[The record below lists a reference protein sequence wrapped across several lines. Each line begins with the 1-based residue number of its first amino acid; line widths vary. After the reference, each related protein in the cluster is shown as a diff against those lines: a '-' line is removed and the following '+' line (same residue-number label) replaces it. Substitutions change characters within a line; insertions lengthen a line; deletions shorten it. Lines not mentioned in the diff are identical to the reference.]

1 MLTPMC
7 PHCGQAHLNV
17 GSFGAIDREVDYEA
31 EIMTEGI
38 QADCPECHVEVL
50 YDVTYRL
57 VPTEHRI
64 YWIDGDDADIKIK
77 MEEE

>member
-7 PHCGQAHLNV
+7 PRCGQARLKE

-31 EIMTEGI
+31 ETMTEGI
-38 QADCPECHVEVL
+38 QAYCPECHTEIL
-50 YDVTYRL
+50 YDATYRL
-57 VPTEHRI
+57 VPIEYCI

-77 MEEE
+77 MEEK